1 MRTKLQIVTVASSSR
16 AEHEEHARQDLLD
29 ALLRLFAAR
38 RYAGTSR
45 GDPTNPLFKDFNETI
60 LGKRARP
67 TECGVRSL
75 RAFWPTHRANR
86 LFSAGSTRARFSTA
100 HNLPLGWEPECGL
113 HSHRNK
119 LFSAYVMRRRVT

>member
-1 MRTKLQIVTVASSSR
+1 MRTKPQIVTVASSSR
-16 AEHEEHARQDLLD
+16 TEQEEHARQDFLD
-29 ALLRLFAAR
+29 AALRRFAAR
-38 RYAGTSR
+38 SYASTSR

-100 HNLPLGWEPECGL
+100 HNPALGWQPECAL
-113 HSHRNK
+113 WSEHHK
-119 LFSAYVMRRRVT
+119 LFSAGLKRRRKI